1 MAVSINNTQAAIP
14 TKGASSRQSV
24 SARSV
29 SDWAVIINSAWKR
42 GTATT
47 LQLARAVQAARGELP
62 YGGWTRLWKSGCIG
76 FSKRKAEMLVVI
88 GAKLNNLDAQT
99 SAHLPSGWNTL
110 YHLALLDR
118 ATLEKEDQA
127 GAISPGMTLQQA
139 KDLLAQ
145 FRGQAATNRSRKPNI
160 KQRLQKFAEFVSSTC
175 LDWSPGERELARVE
189 LSRLAD
195 VVSADSGDEGF
206 RSDYSESPIRS

>member
-88 GAKLNNLDAQT
+88 GANLNNLDAQT

-110 YHLALLDR
+110 HHLALLDR
-118 ATLEKEDQA
+118 ATLEREVGS
-127 GAISPGMTLQQA
+127 GAIRPGMTLQKA
-139 KDLLAQ
+139 KDLLAK
-145 FRGQAATNRSRKPNI
+145 FRGQTAAKNSRKPNI
-160 KQRLQKFAEFVSSTC
+160 KQRLQKFAEFVSSTWP
-175 LDWSPGERELARVE
+175 DWPPEERELARVE

-195 VVSADSGDEGF
+195 ELSANRGDE
-206 RSDYSESPIRS
+206 RSRSGHSE